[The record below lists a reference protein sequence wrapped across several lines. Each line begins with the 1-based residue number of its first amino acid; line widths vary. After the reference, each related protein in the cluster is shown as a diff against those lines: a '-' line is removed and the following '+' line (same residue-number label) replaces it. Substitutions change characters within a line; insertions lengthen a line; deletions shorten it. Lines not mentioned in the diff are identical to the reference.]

1 MSLTSVD
8 FPDPDTPVTAMNSPS
23 GSSTVRLRRLW
34 WRAPTMRSTRSPSD
48 TRRLGGAAEG
58 EVIEP
63 HVVEEAQPVL
73 HFLEDGPGDL
83 RVESGPAV
91 AAQRQS
97 LEEPHSFGHRE
108 VHHVAETLPADQHRE
123 ALGTQPLASARGTRL
138 FDHISLELVAHAV
151 RGGLAV
157 ALLDVLE
164 DAGPARLVRAV
175 PALAVVL
182 IGERA
187 ARRALQEALL
197 HDRGEI
203 LPWHVEVGRV
213 RPGQR
218 RT

>member
-1 MSLTSVD
+1 
-8 FPDPDTPVTAMNSPS
+8 
-23 GSSTVRLRRLW
+23 
-34 WRAPTMRSTRSPSD
+34 
-48 TRRLGGAAEG
+48 
-58 EVIEP
+58 
-63 HVVEEAQPVL
+63 
-73 HFLEDGPGDL
+73 
-83 RVESGPAV
+83 
-91 AAQRQS
+91 
-97 LEEPHSFGHRE
+97 
-108 VHHVAETLPADQHRE
+108 
-123 ALGTQPLASARGTRL
+123 ARGTRL

-203 LPWHVEVGRV
+203 LPWRVEVELV

-218 RT
+218 RQHHLAQVPARLAPREDHALEDRQTGIAEHQVGVDLATRAQPRAVRTCP